1 MGILMM
7 LQWRNR
13 DTINYLA
20 SNVGVFLESV
30 NHNASA
36 YLHFQVAA
44 QPGRRF
50 LATVSLNLLGP
61 IVPM

>member
-20 SNVGVFLESV
+20 SNVGVILETI
-30 NHNASA
+30 NHNTSA
-36 YLHFQVAA
+36 YLHFQFGAPRSRA
-44 QPGRRF
+44 GAFWQQSP
-50 LATVSLNLLGP
+50 
-61 IVPM
+61 